1 VQLEPGNCSDEAKI
15 LKIFVD
21 AQEAPLLKA
30 CRQRRERKP
39 ETRAAAGVMQK
50 RSALLGL
57 AVLVAT
63 AASVQASYT
72 NIAWVSFH
80 PGDNQPSAAVAALGF
95 TQAPD
100 APYTQ
105 LLSAQG
111 YNVTRFVTQD
121 NAPSALIN
129 ALNTNDLVIISRSV
143 PSGHYEVAAETLA
156 WNSLITKPMMILG
169 GYVLRDNR
177 LGFVTG
183 NTIPDTTN
191 TIRLEVLQPAHPIFA
206 GISLDANN
214 VMVNSYAQMVSVL
227 VPAWGTNL
235 AQRGISVVTDP
246 LDGGGTLLAR
256 IASADAGP
264 VEGTR
269 MIIGEWPAGATLT
282 PGGRS
287 DVLGGPRMVFLTGSR
302 ESGVT
307 GFTSEAAG
315 FYDLVGDGP
324 QLFLNAVAYMIPEPS
339 SLGLLLLGGLPLL
352 LWRRR

>member
-1 VQLEPGNCSDEAKI
+1 
-15 LKIFVD
+15 
-21 AQEAPLLKA
+21 
-30 CRQRRERKP
+30 
-39 ETRAAAGVMQK
+39 MQK

-80 PGDNQPSAAVAALGF
+80 PGDNQPSAAVAQLGF

-121 NAPSALIN
+121 DAPPALIN

-143 PSGHYEVAAETLA
+143 ASAHYQSPSETLA
-156 WNSLITKPMMILG
+156 WNSQITKPMMILG

-183 NTIPDTTN
+183 TTIPDTAN
-191 TIRLEVLQPAHPIFA
+191 NIRLEVLQPAHPIFA
-206 GISLDANN
+206 GIALDANN
-214 VMVNSYAQMVSVL
+214 VMVNEYAQIVNVF
-227 VPAWGTNL
+227 VPNWGSNVVQL
-235 AQRGISVVTDP
+235 GISVVTDP

-269 MIIGEWPAGATLT
+269 MIIAEWPAGAALT
-282 PGGRS
+282 PSDGGVRTDILGGR
-287 DVLGGPRMVFLTGSR
+287 RMVFLTGSR
-302 ESGVT
+302 ERLI
-307 GFTSEAAG
+307 TSERW
-315 FYDLVGDGP
+315 
-324 QLFLNAVAYMIPEPS
+324 FL
-339 SLGLLLLGGLPLL
+339 
-352 LWRRR
+352 

>member
-1 VQLEPGNCSDEAKI
+1 
-15 LKIFVD
+15 
-21 AQEAPLLKA
+21 
-30 CRQRRERKP
+30 
-39 ETRAAAGVMQK
+39 MQK

-80 PGDNQPSAAVAALGF
+80 PGDNQPSAAVAQLGF

-121 NAPSALIN
+121 DAPPALIN

-143 PSGHYEVAAETLA
+143 FSGHYQVAAETLA

-183 NTIPDTTN
+183 TTIPDTAN
-191 TIRLEVLQPAHPIFA
+191 KIRLEVLQPAHPIFA
-206 GISLDANN
+206 GIALDANN
-214 VMVNSYAQMVSVL
+214 VMVNEYAQIVNVF
-227 VPAWGTNL
+227 VPNWGSNVVQL
-235 AQRGISVVTDP
+235 GISVVTDP

-264 VEGTR
+264 VGGTR
-269 MIIGEWPAGATLT
+269 IIIGEWPAGATLT

-302 ESGVT
+302 ERLI
-307 GFTSEAAG
+307 TSEAAG

-339 SLGLLLLGGLPLL
+339 SLGLLLVGGLPLL